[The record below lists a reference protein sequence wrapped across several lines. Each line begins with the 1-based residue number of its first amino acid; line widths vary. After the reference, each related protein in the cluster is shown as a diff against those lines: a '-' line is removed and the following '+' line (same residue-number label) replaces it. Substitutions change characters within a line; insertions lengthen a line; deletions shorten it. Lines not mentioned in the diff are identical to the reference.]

1 MTYDRLDMLQDRM
14 VRHLQNL
21 YLLSIS
27 RLMMWNAPDQT
38 ARSLY
43 RGRYLPPIPTSS
55 KPGSFEPLQ
64 PYPFWNNVPAN
75 GTLRGM
81 QGGGKGRE
89 GRGENPRGTVHL
101 DLFLLCTKAEPV
113 APKSPVL
120 NRQLV
125 EVG

>member
-1 MTYDRLDMLQDRM
+1 MLQDRM

-43 RGRYLPPIPTSS
+43 RGRHLPPIPTSS
-55 KPGSFEPLQ
+55 KPGGFEPLQ

-75 GTLRGM
+75 GTLGLVVCRV
-81 QGGGKGRE
+81 GGKGERDGARIPE
-89 GRGENPRGTVHL
+89 ERFTWTC
-101 DLFLLCTKAEPV
+101 FLLCTKAELV